1 MNQLPKRLKSI
12 DIFRAITML
21 LMIFVN
27 DVSSVKQIPSWIE
40 HAAASED
47 GLGFADTVFPAFLFI
62 VGLSLPFAIR
72 NRMNKDDSVIDIS
85 VYILS
90 RSVALLVM
98 GFFHVNSENYNSAA
112 VLPQAIWII
121 AITIAFFLIWLDYP
135 PAMAKIKKYILI
147 TTGIILLLL
156 MAFLYKG
163 GTPAAPEGL
172 RPSWWGILG
181 IIGWAYMVCA
191 FLFLF
196 IKGSLPVLLIAL
208 ILFML
213 VNIIE
218 HAGSLKLN
226 LPVIG
231 DASSVTLVM
240 WGIVISLLYGEL
252 SAKGKDQYLWLLF
265 LSVGMVL
272 IIGGLII
279 RPFAGGISKIHST
292 PAWVFICTGISVLI
306 FTFMIWLVDIKGK
319 QNWFTIIRPAGTSTL
334 TCYLIPYL
342 LYSIYSLLHFHYPEF
357 LNYGTGGLIRSII
370 VAVLVIILVGVME
383 KRTLRLKI

>member
-40 HAAASED
+40 HAAASKD

-72 NRMNKDDSVIDIS
+72 NRMNKGDSVIDIS

-112 VLPQAIWII
+112 LLPQAIWII

-147 TTGIILLLL
+147 ATGSALLLL

-163 GTPAAPEGL
+163 GTPAEPEGM

-181 IIGWAYMVCA
+181 IIGWAYLVCA

-196 IKGSLPVLLIAL
+196 SKGSLPVLLIVL
-208 ILFML
+208 ILFMV
-213 VNIIE
+213 VNIME
-218 HAGSLKLN
+218 HAGFLKLN

-252 SAKGKDQYLWLLF
+252 AGKGKDQYLWLLF
-265 LSVGMVL
+265 LSVGLAL

-279 RPFAGGISKIHST
+279 RPFSGGISKIHST
-292 PAWVFICTGISVLI
+292 PAWVFICTGISVLV
-306 FTFMIWLVDIKGK
+306 FTLMIWLVDIKGQ
-319 QNWFTIIRPAGTSTL
+319 QNWFTIISPAGTSTL

-342 LYSIYSLLHFHYPEF
+342 LYSVYNLLHFQYPEF
-357 LNYGTGGLIRSII
+357 LNYGTGGLIRSMIVSILII
-370 VAVLVIILVGVME
+370 MLVGVME
-383 KRTLRLKI
+383 KRRLRLKI